1 MFELTART
9 GDTVHLTYVRN
20 GTMRTTTVTL

>member
-9 GDTVHLTYVRN
+9 GDTVRITYVRD
-20 GTMRTTTVTL
+20 GETRTTTVTL